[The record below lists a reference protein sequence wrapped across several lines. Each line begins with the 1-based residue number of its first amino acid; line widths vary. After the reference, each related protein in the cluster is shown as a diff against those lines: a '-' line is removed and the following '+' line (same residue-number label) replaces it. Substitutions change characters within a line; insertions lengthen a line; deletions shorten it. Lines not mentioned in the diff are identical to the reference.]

1 MSLIMLYMTCL
12 TFLMAFS
19 FRPPICG
26 DAGGLGWHYISQL
39 LHCAFKVCTA
49 ATYSTLGNSLKL
61 VNLWNE
67 LMKLSVCNPS
77 ANCKWVT
84 RVFKCLNKQLDLFN
98 LNRLCFM
105 HMGSKRSTLVLEN
118 GETKVSALSIGK
130 LFIID
135 RMFFTFRSYSLI
147 SIFIASLPYL

>member
-1 MSLIMLYMTCL
+1 MV
-12 TFLMAFS
+12 FS

-61 VNLWNE
+61 MNLWNE

-77 ANCKWVT
+77 VNCKWVTRPSANCTWVT

-105 HMGSKRSTLVLEN
+105 HMGSKRSTLALEN